1 MFAALL
7 ERMSAVDVDLES
19 LPGVSVLDKL
29 EHLQSVRRRRVPV
42 AVAAA
47 AAAVPRL
54 AVCIVIVDELVHEE
68 IWRRWCEEEVG
79 VGGVGDPDGATA
91 EVFIHAKF
99 PERVRSAWARAR
111 LIRGGAVCYR
121 PAWNSVDVVRAMLA
135 LAHEARDCDQIVFA
149 TESCLPLY
157 DLQTTARRLLAA
169 PQKSWLRATRA
180 PQSRWEAARC
190 FDAVDPRV
198 VPRSAVH
205 KCLPGWISLTRTHAQ
220 EIGALAA
227 ALGDALLG
235 AWDSVHA
242 PEEIFFPTMLALL
255 GHLRAD
261 AEEEEEG
268 DGVRRTAVTFAEWT
282 RRGDAHPA
290 THTLNARTV
299 HKMRM
304 DGALFGRKF
313 PEHTSIETW
322 AAGVRMN

>member
-1 MFAALL
+1 MNGRRHRLLANHGRDKNLRRIHRVKTVLLPTEFAAHLDVIALGQNALDLVLAQAAQHVAHALAAALGDALL
-7 ERMSAVDVDLES
+7 GAWD
-19 LPGVSVLDKL
+19 SVHAPEEIFFPTMLAL
-29 EHLQSVRRRRVPV
+29 LGHLR
-42 AVAAA
+42 ADAAA
-47 AAAVPRL
+47 A
-54 AVCIVIVDELVHEE
+54 
-68 IWRRWCEEEVG
+68 EEEEEG
-79 VGGVGDPDGATA
+79 DGATA

-227 ALGDALLG
+227 ALGDAPG
-235 AWDSVHA
+235 
-242 PEEIFFPTMLALL
+242 E
-255 GHLRAD
+255 
-261 AEEEEEG
+261 
-268 DGVRRTAVTFAEWT
+268 
-282 RRGDAHPA
+282 
-290 THTLNARTV
+290 
-299 HKMRM
+299 
-304 DGALFGRKF
+304 
-313 PEHTSIETW
+313 SISLS
-322 AAGVRMN
+322 